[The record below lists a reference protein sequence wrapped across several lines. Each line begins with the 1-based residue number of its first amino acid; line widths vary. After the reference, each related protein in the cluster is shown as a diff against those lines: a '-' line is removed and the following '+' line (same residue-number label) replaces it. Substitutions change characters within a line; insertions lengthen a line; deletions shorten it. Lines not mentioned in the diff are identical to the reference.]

1 VLRFRGIFFS
11 SEARLLLGPVFS
23 REWVTAPRRLRFYI
37 GKAAYVAA
45 LLALMSTA
53 WLLLTGTQDIR
64 GVGDMARFGAT
75 LFQLLAPL
83 QMALVL
89 FFSALLAASA
99 VAQEKDRRTLVLL
112 LMTRLSGRELV
123 LGRLFS
129 SLLQVFVLLA
139 AAWPMFLLA
148 GLFGGISGS
157 QIVRVFAVT
166 LAAALAAGSI
176 GSTLAL
182 WREKTFQTLAL
193 AFLTLMFWLALAE
206 VLVAVGNWGFRWQG
220 VSTAVWGAGVS
231 PWRAVLAAARPLVG
245 QAGSLP
251 LFGSPVLLFLAVAGG
266 ITVLANAVA
275 IGWIRVWNPSRE
287 LQTAPGANEDLFQ
300 RSAANRET
308 KSGPAT
314 AAKLSPHAAR
324 QRTRPVWNNPILWRE
339 IRTRAYG
346 RKILAIRLAYLLLF
360 ALAAVGVHS
369 VVSGGGV
376 VGGGASGATALRDSL
391 VLHLAPLVVLSLI
404 LVNALAVTSITT
416 ERDLGALD
424 LLLVTDLA
432 PAEFIFGKLGGIFY
446 VAKEMIVLPLLLLV
460 YLYFARAASAQNLV
474 YLLFA
479 LLLNYT
485 FVATLGIHAGL
496 TYANSR
502 HAVAVSLGTVFF
514 LLVGI
519 GICMRIMMSFSGSF
533 ELQLTPF
540 LVFMVGGGICMF
552 VALGVRNPSAAI
564 GWASFAC
571 PLFTFV
577 AITSYLQEQTLGP
590 FLIICATYGFT
601 TAAMMIPAIYEFD
614 VATGRTS
621 GPEE

>member
-1 VLRFRGIFFS
+1 MESV
-11 SEARLLLGPVFS
+11 AR
-23 REWVTAPRRLRFYI
+23 I
-37 GKAAYVAA
+37 
-45 LLALMSTA
+45 
-53 WLLLTGTQDIR
+53 
-64 GVGDMARFGAT
+64 
-75 LFQLLAPL
+75 
-83 QMALVL
+83 
-89 FFSALLAASA
+89 ASCA
-99 VAQEKDRRTLVLL
+99 
-112 LMTRLSGRELV
+112 
-123 LGRLFS
+123 
-129 SLLQVFVLLA
+129 
-139 AAWPMFLLA
+139 
-148 GLFGGISGS
+148 
-157 QIVRVFAVT
+157 
-166 LAAALAAGSI
+166 
-176 GSTLAL
+176 
-182 WREKTFQTLAL
+182 
-193 AFLTLMFWLALAE
+193 
-206 VLVAVGNWGFRWQG
+206 
-220 VSTAVWGAGVS
+220 
-231 PWRAVLAAARPLVG
+231 
-245 QAGSLP
+245 
-251 LFGSPVLLFLAVAGG
+251 
-266 ITVLANAVA
+266 
-275 IGWIRVWNPSRE
+275 
-287 LQTAPGANEDLFQ
+287 GANEDLFQ
-300 RSAANRET
+300 RSAAESET
-308 KSGPAT
+308 KSGPT
-314 AAKLSPHAAR
+314 SAAALAPKLSPHAAR

-369 VVSGGGV
+369 VATGTGV
-376 VGGGASGATALRDSL
+376 PRRWRERSNGAADSL

-446 VAKEMIVLPLLLLV
+446 VAKEMILLPLLLLV
-460 YLYFARAASAQNLV
+460 YLYFVRAASAENLV
-474 YLLFA
+474 YLLLA

-577 AITSYLQEQTLGP
+577 AITSYLQEQTLGL
-590 FLIICATYGFT
+590 FLIICRTYGFT
-601 TAAMMIPAIYEFD
+601 TAAMLIPAIYEFD

-621 GPEE
+621 GAEESRMGRIRPRVKRRLRPRFSAGYFWCHSRAIARLRATLRTSRIAADARAYIGRPPGPIRGLAAITLDGCWRTDGARFRSPGHWIRNCGGRRIRSTSARRNDSSATPNRLPSAKNFRNSGKPRLPRVGRQTGPSRS